1 MKRKKN
7 KNSFPAR
14 SLLLVLCGICLIV
27 MFLAYSVGGTSGGPL
42 NSVASYIFVPM
53 QKGINSVGTFFSNKS
68 DRFQTLESV
77 MDENTKL
84 KEQVEKLSTELN
96 TVKLEQYELEDLR
109 ELYKLDQKYP
119 NYKKVA
125 ANVIGKD
132 SGNWF
137 NVFLIDKGK
146 KDGIE
151 KDMNVMAGNGLVGIV
166 IDVGP
171 HYAKVRSIIDDTSKV
186 SGMVLSTSGNCIVN
200 GDLQAMNDNCEIT
213 FKNLKDADDKVKK
226 GDQVVTSYVSD
237 KFLQGILIG
246 YVSETEM
253 DSNNI
258 TKSGTITPAADFE
271 HLREVLVIL
280 DKKTDATSD
289 TEK

>member
-14 SLLLVLCGICLIV
+14 YLLLVLCGICLIV

-109 ELYKLDQKYP
+109 ELYKLDQKY
-119 NYKKVA
+119 KKVA

-186 SGMVLSTSGNCIVN
+186 SGMVTTTSDNLIVS
-200 GDLQAMNDNCEIT
+200 GSLQKMNEDMVIEFNNLNDKDNEVSI
-213 FKNLKDADDKVKK
+213 NDP
-226 GDQVVTSYVSD
+226 VVTSAVSYNYQ
-237 KFLQGILIG
+237 QGILIG
-246 YVSETEM
+246 YISSIET
-253 DSNNI
+253 DSNNL
-258 TKSGTITPAADFE
+258 TKSGTITPAVDFE
-271 HLREVLVIL
+271 HIEEVLVIL
-280 DKKTDATSD
+280 NKKQTV
-289 TEK
+289 EN

>member
-1 MKRKKN
+1 M
-7 KNSFPAR
+7 
-14 SLLLVLCGICLIV
+14 
-27 MFLAYSVGGTSGGPL
+27 
-42 NSVASYIFVPM
+42 
-53 QKGINSVGTFFSNKS
+53 
-68 DRFQTLESV
+68 
-77 MDENTKL
+77 
-84 KEQVEKLSTELN
+84 
-96 TVKLEQYELEDLR
+96 R

-200 GDLQAMNDNCEIT
+200 GDLQAMND
-213 FKNLKDADDKVKK
+213 
-226 GDQVVTSYVSD
+226 QVVTSYVSD

>member
-1 MKRKKN
+1 MKRKKT
-7 KNSFPAR
+7 KFSIPAR
-14 SLLLVLCGICLIV
+14 YLLLGLCGLCIIV
-27 MFLAYSVGGTSGGPL
+27 MVLSYSAGSSGGPL
-42 NSVASYIFVPM
+42 NTVAGTIFVPM
-53 QKGINSVGTFFSNKS
+53 QKGINAVGTFFSNKS

-77 MDENTKL
+77 MVENEAL
-84 KEQVEKLSTELN
+84 QEEVEKLSTELN
-96 TVKLEQYELEDLR
+96 TIKLEQYELEDLR
-109 ELYKLDQKYP
+109 ELYELDQKYP
-119 NYKKVA
+119 NYKKVG

-137 NVFLIDKGK
+137 NTFLIDKGE

-151 KDMNVMAGNGLVGIV
+151 TDMNVIAGNGLVGIV

-200 GDLQAMNDNCEIT
+200 GDLETMNEDCEILFT
-213 FKNLKDADDKVKK
+213 NLKDEDDKVKK

-237 KFLQGILIG
+237 KYLQGLLIG
-246 YVSETEM
+246 YISNTEM

-280 DKKTDATSD
+280 DKKTDAVSD
-289 TEK
+289 SE

>member
-1 MKRKKN
+1 MKRKKT
-7 KNSFPAR
+7 KFSIPAR
-14 SLLLVLCGICLIV
+14 YLLLGLCGLCIIV
-27 MFLAYSVGGTSGGPL
+27 MVLSYSVGSSGGPL
-42 NSVASYIFVPM
+42 NTVAGTIFVPM
-53 QKGINSVGTFFSNKS
+53 QKGINAVGTFFSNKS

-77 MDENTKL
+77 MAENEAL
-84 KEQVEKLSTELN
+84 QEEVEKLSTELN
-96 TVKLEQYELEDLR
+96 TIKLEQYELEDLR
-109 ELYKLDQKYP
+109 ELYELDQKYP
-119 NYKKVA
+119 NYKKVG

-137 NVFLIDKGK
+137 NTFLIDKGE

-151 KDMNVMAGNGLVGIV
+151 TDMNVIAGNGLVGIV

-200 GDLQAMNDNCEIT
+200 GDLETMNEDCEILFT
-213 FKNLKDADDKVKK
+213 NLKDEDDKVKK

-237 KFLQGILIG
+237 KYLQGLLIG
-246 YVSETEM
+246 YISNTEM

-280 DKKTDATSD
+280 DKKTDAVSD
-289 TEK
+289 SE

>member
-14 SLLLVLCGICLIV
+14 YLLLVLCGICLIV

-186 SGMVLSTSGNCIVN
+186 SGMVTTTSDNLIVS
-200 GDLQAMNDNCEIT
+200 GSLQKMNEDMVIEFNNLNDKDNEVSI
-213 FKNLKDADDKVKK
+213 NDP
-226 GDQVVTSYVSD
+226 VVTSAVSYNYQ
-237 KFLQGILIG
+237 QGILIG
-246 YVSETEM
+246 YISSIET
-253 DSNNI
+253 DSNNL
-258 TKSGTITPAADFE
+258 TKSGTITPAVDFE
-271 HLREVLVIL
+271 HIEEVLVIL
-280 DKKTDATSD
+280 NKKQTV
-289 TEK
+289 EN

>member
-1 MKRKKN
+1 
-7 KNSFPAR
+7 
-14 SLLLVLCGICLIV
+14 
-27 MFLAYSVGGTSGGPL
+27 
-42 NSVASYIFVPM
+42 
-53 QKGINSVGTFFSNKS
+53 
-68 DRFQTLESV
+68 
-77 MDENTKL
+77 
-84 KEQVEKLSTELN
+84 
-96 TVKLEQYELEDLR
+96 
-109 ELYKLDQKYP
+109 
-119 NYKKVA
+119 
-125 ANVIGKD
+125 
-132 SGNWF
+132 
-137 NVFLIDKGK
+137 
-146 KDGIE
+146 
-151 KDMNVMAGNGLVGIV
+151 MNVMAGNGLVGIV